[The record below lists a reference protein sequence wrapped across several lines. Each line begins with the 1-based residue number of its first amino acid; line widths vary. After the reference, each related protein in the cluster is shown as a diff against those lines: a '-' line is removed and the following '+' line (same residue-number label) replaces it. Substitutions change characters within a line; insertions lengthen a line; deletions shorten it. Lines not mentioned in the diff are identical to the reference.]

1 MIARLIDVAGGDFRR
16 PLFKLIAGL
25 VVEGILTGTG
35 FAVLVPFLNAL
46 LTGQSEAA
54 ASYWLMLLGVFAL
67 YATVRWKTQFAGYMN
82 SVALARA
89 LFGQLGAHI
98 ARLPLG
104 WFSDARAG
112 ELGVLTSQGV
122 VEIMTVPAHLLRPIL
137 SALVTPLIVLCFML
151 IIDWRLAL
159 SIALVV
165 PFAAIASIWTSALVR
180 RSDARVHA
188 ASVEAANRV
197 VEFAHA
203 QPVLRAFGRVNAENS
218 DLDAA
223 LVETRDAA
231 RAQMMTVARGLVAFT
246 LIVQAGLTILLIAGV
261 NRVLG
266 GAIDAPEL
274 AAFLVLGLRFAEPL
288 VAAADMQGALRI
300 CDETLIRMQ
309 TLLDTPVLED
319 PSEPAEPGHHAVIL
333 DNVHFAYDTEPVLRG
348 VSLTVPDKGFVA
360 LVGNSGAGKTTVL
373 RLIARFFDPTQGTL
387 QIGGVD
393 LRKIGGAR
401 LMQDIAIVFQDVY
414 LFDGTIAD
422 NLRLA
427 RPDASETALKTA
439 LEMAQLGP
447 TLQRLPDGMNTQ
459 VGEGGIAL
467 SGGERQ
473 RVSIARAL
481 LKDAPLVLLDEAT
494 ASLDALDEHRLRSAL
509 ETMTR
514 DRTVVAVAHRLST
527 IMAADKIAFLEA
539 GRVVEEGSHAELL
552 AKGGRYAAFWAL
564 NTAQGAD

>member
-89 LFGQLGAHI
+89 LFGRLGAHI

-151 IIDWRLAL
+151 VIDWRLAL

-180 RSDARVHA
+180 RSDTRVHA

-203 QPVLRAFGRVNAENS
+203 QPVLRAFGRADAENS

-288 VAAADMQGALRI
+288 VAAADMQGALRT

-319 PSEPAEPGHHAVIL
+319 PSEPAEPGHHTVTL

-348 VSLTVPDKGFVA
+348 VSFTVPDKGFVA

-401 LMQDIAIVFQDVY
+401 LMQDIGIVFQDVY
-414 LFDGTIAD
+414 LFDGAIAD

-527 IMAADKIAFLEA
+527 IMAADKIVFLEA